1 MTDRT
6 ALGRQ
11 PTQARA
17 RQRVER
23 ILAAATALIAETGS
37 DAVKMTEVA
46 VRAGVPIG
54 SLYQYFPDKPA
65 ILRTLAMRV
74 MERVRDGLRQNLE
87 GVESAADAI
96 ARVDAIMIG
105 YYNLFLIEPVTRDI
119 WSGTQSDKALQELD
133 VEDSRE
139 NARIFFEA
147 LKHLVPKRN
156 HARLEAASFLL
167 MQLSGAAVRLAIAV
181 ERKEGD
187 RLVDE
192 YRGIMRRELES
203 LLDT

>member
-87 GVESAADAI
+87 GVESAADAM

-105 YYNLFLIEPVTRDI
+105 YYNLFLTEPVTRDI